1 MDELSLS
8 PDAGIGEEQVSA
20 SAPFVRA
27 LAVQRLEMIWRSCEP
42 LINLS
47 PDDLELGHRPDP
59 RFIEAGIRVI
69 DRLSALYGLLKPIAP
84 VSQGPEDGQDVLRDK
99 AERLIM
105 ELEERVAN
113 QE

>member
-1 MDELSLS
+1 MDELQLS

-27 LAVQRLEMIWRSCEP
+27 LAVQRLEMIWRACEP
-42 LINLS
+42 HINLS

-59 RFIEAGIRVI
+59 RFVEAGIRVI
-69 DRLSALYGLLKPIAP
+69 DRLSGLYGLLKPIAS
-84 VSQGPEDGQDVLRDK
+84 VHAGPGEDREQLRDK
-99 AERLIM
+99 AEQLIL
-105 ELEERVAN
+105 ELEERVRN

>member
-1 MDELSLS
+1 MDELQLS

-27 LAVQRLEMIWRSCEP
+27 LAVQRLEMIWRACEP
-42 LINLS
+42 HINLS

-59 RFIEAGIRVI
+59 RFVEAGIRVI
-69 DRLSALYGLLKPIAP
+69 DRLSGLYGLLKPIAP
-84 VSQGPEDGQDVLRDK
+84 ASSGPDEGRDELRSK
-99 AERLIM
+99 AEALIM
-105 ELEERVAN
+105 ELEQRVAN